1 MLTLTK
7 SYAVKTG
14 QPRFSIN
21 NWQKQLLIE
30 QQIYEKYL
38 VIVIK
43 VHLQYFI

>member
-1 MLTLTK
+1 MLILTK

-14 QPRFSIN
+14 QPRFTIGK
-21 NWQKQLLIE
+21 WQKMQSAIE

-43 VHLQYFI
+43 VHLQ